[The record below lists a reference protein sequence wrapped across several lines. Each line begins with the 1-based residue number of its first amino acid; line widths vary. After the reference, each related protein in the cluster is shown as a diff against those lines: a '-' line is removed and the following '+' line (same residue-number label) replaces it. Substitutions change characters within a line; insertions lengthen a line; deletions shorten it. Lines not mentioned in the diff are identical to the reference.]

1 MKDVCIVI
9 PVYNRRPGKS
19 ELYSIHRTIK
29 KLEGRKILYLAGEN
43 LDISVYPL
51 GDELEVMRFPDLWFE
66 STKTYSQLLLKKEFY
81 QKFEMY
87 EYILICQTD
96 VFIMGDSD
104 SLQKFLD
111 MDYDY
116 WGAPWYFRA
125 RAYRKRCPGYKILWP
140 ISKPRRVH
148 VGNGGLSLRR
158 VNAMIRFLEKYER
171 EASYT
176 DELEDWFIAY
186 YGERDP
192 SVLKIASVDEAGE
205 FAQETGARE
214 MYKKTNIKPFG
225 VHAWLK
231 YFPEVLFEDENFE
244 KNKE

>member
-1 MKDVCIVI
+1 MRDVCVI
-9 PVYNRRPGKS
+9 IPIYNQEPGKS
-19 ELYSIHRTIK
+19 ELYSIWRTIK
-29 KLEGRKILYLAGEN
+29 KLDGRKIVYMTGEE
-43 LDISVYPL
+43 LDISNYPL
-51 GDELEVMRFPDLWFE
+51 CDEIEIVRFSSSWFK
-66 STKTYSQLLLKKEFY
+66 STKTYSRLLLTKEFY
-81 QKFEMY
+81 QKFKMY

-96 VFIMGDSD
+96 VFVMGNSD
-104 SLQKFLD
+104 DLQRFLD

-158 VNAMIRFLEKYER
+158 VSAMLRFLEKYEK

-176 DELEDWFIAY
+176 DELEDGFIAY

-192 SVLKIASVDEAGE
+192 SVLKIASIEEAGQ

-214 MYKKTNIKPFG
+214 VYKRTKEKPFG

-231 YFPEVLFEDENFE
+231 YFPEVIFEDENFE
-244 KNKE
+244 KN